1 MDMTT
6 ISNIIFN
13 QLGGQKF
20 VVMTGAKYMVS
31 SENGLT
37 FQIGKNASKA
47 NLVKVTV
54 NANDTYNLQFWNKG
68 KEINSILLM
77 VKYFQQGLNDE
88 QIRIKVA
95 EAEKKA
101 EPKMLKE
108 YSGIYSD
115 QLQELFTEYTKM
127 YTKLF

>member
-1 MDMTT
+1 MTT
-6 ISNIIFN
+6 ATTIFN
-13 QLGGQKF
+13 QLGGNQF
-20 VVMTGAKYMVS
+20 VAMTGAKCLVS

-47 NLVKVTV
+47 NLVKVTT
-54 NANDTYNLQFWNKG
+54 NGNDTYNLQFWKKG

>member
-1 MDMTT
+1 
-6 ISNIIFN
+6 
-13 QLGGQKF
+13 
-20 VVMTGAKYMVS
+20 
-31 SENGLT
+31 
-37 FQIGKNASKA
+37 
-47 NLVKVTV
+47 
-54 NANDTYNLQFWNKG
+54 
-68 KEINSILLM
+68 M

-127 YTKLF
+127 YTKIF

>member
-1 MDMTT
+1 MTAN
-6 ISNIIFN
+6 SNIIFN

-20 VVMTGAKYMVS
+20 VVMTGAKNMVS
-31 SENGLT
+31 TENGLT

-115 QLQELFTEYTKM
+115 QLQDLFTEYTKM

>member
-1 MDMTT
+1 MTT
-6 ISNIIFN
+6 ISNDIFN

-20 VVMTGAKYMVS
+20 VVMTGAKNMVS

-95 EAEKKA
+95 EKKA

>member
-1 MDMTT
+1 MTT
-6 ISNIIFN
+6 ATTIFN
-13 QLGGQKF
+13 QLGGNKF

-47 NLVKVTV
+47 NLVKVTT
-54 NANDTYNLQFWNKG
+54 NGNDTYNLQFWKKG
-68 KEINSILLM
+68 REVNSILLI
-77 VKYFQQGLNDE
+77 VKYVEQGLNDE
-88 QIRIKVA
+88 QIKIKVD
-95 EAEKKA
+95 EAQKKA